1 MLNIGRDDQLRLPQ
15 LEDYSEGQEL
25 KVHNNKSAEVVEIV
39 EGLVNL
45 IRENDKFIVD
55 LRWDKQDWHVT

>member
-1 MLNIGRDDQLRLPQ
+1 M
-15 LEDYSEGQEL
+15 EDYSDGQEL
-25 KVHNNKSAEVVEIV
+25 KVHNSKSAEVVEIV

-55 LRWDKQDWHVT
+55 LR